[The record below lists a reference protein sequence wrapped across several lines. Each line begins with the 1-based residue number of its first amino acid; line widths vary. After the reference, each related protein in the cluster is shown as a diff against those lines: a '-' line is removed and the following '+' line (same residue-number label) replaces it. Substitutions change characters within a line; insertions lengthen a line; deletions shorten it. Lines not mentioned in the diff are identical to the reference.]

1 MVGALP
7 VPSSVPSPTCRRA
20 TFLDVQRANKTSRLI
35 SFGSRSTFRDKLVD
49 SVVPDLPH
57 SNLGRLFSVLSANTK
72 TSSHPQISVHL
83 TQSSHNSFRNP
94 FRKLVLF
101 FFLLKLVSKN
111 MFLAVVGAV
120 QCLSAGTRY
129 NLKGD

>member
-101 FFLLKLVSKN
+101 FF
-111 MFLAVVGAV
+111 FFG
-120 QCLSAGTRY
+120 
-129 NLKGD
+129 